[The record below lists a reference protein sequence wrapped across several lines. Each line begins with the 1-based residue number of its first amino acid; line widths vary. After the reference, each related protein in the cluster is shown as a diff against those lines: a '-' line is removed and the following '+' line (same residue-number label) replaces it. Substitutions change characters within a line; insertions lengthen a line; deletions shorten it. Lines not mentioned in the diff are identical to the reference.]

1 MAEDMEKPPL
11 RDGQLHSIAEYRE
24 ALDGLIGIARQRL
37 RIFDFN
43 LADGGYD
50 TVRRHD
56 LLRAFLLGNRGNRLE
71 IVLHDAGY
79 LTRFCP
85 RMLSL
90 LRRFSHAVTIMETT
104 PQAKGVYD
112 PFAVAD
118 RAHYVHRFHYD
129 SPRARFALNDA
140 GGGGALTK
148 RFEEIKA
155 ASGPAIPVTPLG
167 L

>member
-1 MAEDMEKPPL
+1 MAEDLEKPPL
-11 RDGQLHSIAEYRE
+11 RHGQLHSIAEYRE
-24 ALDGLIGIARQRL
+24 ALDGLVGVARRRL

-43 LADGGYD
+43 LEDGGYD
-50 TVRRHD
+50 MVRRHD

-71 IVLHDAGY
+71 IVLHDADY

-85 RMLSL
+85 RMSGL
-90 LRRFSHAVTIMETT
+90 LRQFSHAVAIMETT
-104 PQAKGVYD
+104 PQAKGIYD

-118 RAHYVHRFHYD
+118 QAGYVHRFHYAA
-129 SPRARFALNDA
+129 PRARFASDDA
-140 GGGGALTK
+140 DGGRALIK

-155 ASGPAIPVTPLG
+155 ACGPAIPATALG